1 MNDWHPQLT
10 ESRLKMRY
18 MFLTLRVINYRS
30 TGWILLSLVSAE
42 DDCLPNE
49 KYTSAEK
56 VPS

>member
-1 MNDWHPQLT
+1 MIDWDLKLT

-18 MFLTLRVINYRS
+18 MFLTLRVIKYHS
-30 TGWILLSLVSAE
+30 TGWILLSLVSVE
-42 DDCLPNE
+42 DDCLLNE